1 MSRSAAF
8 APMCGRPAGSGT
20 GTAYAPRSAT
30 SASRTTGACTKKIDS
45 QPSNWV
51 RIPPTAGPTAAPT
64 IPASAQMRAARA
76 SVRAAWLK
84 RSSAAQ
90 TTAAPATP

>member
-20 GTAYAPRSAT
+20 ATVVRAAQRDQREQNDRRLDEEDRLPAQQLGEDPADGRPERGTDDPGERP
-30 SASRTTGACTKKIDS
+30 D
-45 QPSNWV
+45 P
-51 RIPPTAGPTAAPT
+51 
-64 IPASAQMRAARA
+64 AARA
-76 SVRAAWLK
+76 SVRSTWLK